1 MTSYLFLPSALAEN
15 IPKICLN
22 MIVKNESN
30 IIERLLHSVLP
41 LIDCY
46 CICDTGSTDN
56 TMVLIRRFFQSQ
68 NISGKIVEEPFRDFA
83 HNRNVALKHATTMI
97 SDTDYVLLVD
107 ADMVLDMD
115 TSLISVTKFKQS
127 LRHDAYYALQGTDTF
142 CYKNIRLLKNHPA
155 FSYWGVTHEYIQ
167 LLPTSTTAMLEK
179 NSFFLKDI
187 GDGGSKKDKF
197 ERDIRL
203 LEKGLKENPSNER
216 YTFYLANSFRD
227 AGKSKEAIAMY
238 LKRIELGGWIEEI
251 WFSYYSI
258 GKCYQTMK
266 EPANAVFYWL
276 EAYHCNKDRLE
287 NLYQIVRYYREQC
300 KYPIAYTFYSMARN
314 SPAYG
319 KTTVDHLFFEKDVY
333 DYKLEYEFSIIGYYC
348 NWYQYDIVEANRSI
362 LSCEITPETVFKSV
376 LSNYKFYAPAL
387 EDCSSTDDSEINLLN
402 IAGNSPFPVGDD
414 FVSST
419 PSIVLDT
426 ENKQILLCVRYV
438 NYKLSST
445 CGGYKLK
452 DTISTKNR
460 ILVFSSADGQFQ
472 KKKDF
477 WLQYDTSH
485 DAYYCGI
492 EDVRLFLDKQ
502 REIRFNGN
510 RVLRSGEIVIEHGTV
525 DFDKQ
530 CTVSDLVR
538 KKSDR
543 RKVEKNWV
551 LFGENRVVYEWFP
564 LTIGEYRRQP
574 NGELLLEIMSKKKT
588 PAVLKQVRG
597 SSHGVDIGMNDE
609 IWFLCHIV
617 SYEDKSYYYHLFVV
631 LDKETE
637 EVKRVSRFFTFGKEK
652 NVEYCLG
659 FFYLE
664 QEGVFFFGY
673 SQMDCETK
681 FLTVEKSTIDRL
693 F

>member
-1 MTSYLFLPSALAEN
+1 
-15 IPKICLN
+15 
-22 MIVKNESN
+22 
-30 IIERLLHSVLP
+30 
-41 LIDCY
+41 
-46 CICDTGSTDN
+46 
-56 TMVLIRRFFQSQ
+56 
-68 NISGKIVEEPFRDFA
+68 
-83 HNRNVALKHATTMI
+83 
-97 SDTDYVLLVD
+97 
-107 ADMVLDMD
+107 
-115 TSLISVTKFKQS
+115 
-127 LRHDAYYALQGTDTF
+127 
-142 CYKNIRLLKNHPA
+142 
-155 FSYWGVTHEYIQ
+155 
-167 LLPTSTTAMLEK
+167 
-179 NSFFLKDI
+179 
-187 GDGGSKKDKF
+187 
-197 ERDIRL
+197 
-203 LEKGLKENPSNER
+203 
-216 YTFYLANSFRD
+216 
-227 AGKSKEAIAMY
+227 
-238 LKRIELGGWIEEI
+238 
-251 WFSYYSI
+251 
-258 GKCYQTMK
+258 
-266 EPANAVFYWL
+266 
-276 EAYHCNKDRLE
+276 
-287 NLYQIVRYYREQC
+287 
-300 KYPIAYTFYSMARN
+300 
-314 SPAYG
+314 
-319 KTTVDHLFFEKDVY
+319 
-333 DYKLEYEFSIIGYYC
+333 
-348 NWYQYDIVEANRSI
+348 
-362 LSCEITPETVFKSV
+362 
-376 LSNYKFYAPAL
+376 
-387 EDCSSTDDSEINLLN
+387 
-402 IAGNSPFPVGDD
+402 
-414 FVSST
+414 
-419 PSIVLDT
+419 
-426 ENKQILLCVRYV
+426 
-438 NYKLSST
+438 
-445 CGGYKLK
+445 
-452 DTISTKNR
+452 
-460 ILVFSSADGQFQ
+460 VFSSADGQFQ

>member
-1 MTSYLFLPSALAEN
+1 MSNYLFLPPASEET

-22 MIVKNESN
+22 MIVKNESH

-56 TMVLIRRFFQSQ
+56 TMVLIRRFFQSKH
-68 NISGKIVEEPFRDFA
+68 ISGKIIEEPFRDFA
-83 HNRNVALKHATTMI
+83 YNRNHALKHASAMV
-97 SDTDYVLLVD
+97 SETDYILLVD
-107 ADMVLDMD
+107 ADMVLQIDPAMVS
-115 TSLISVTKFKQS
+115 TFKKSLFY
-127 LRHDAYYALQGTDTF
+127 DAYYALQGTDTF
-142 CYKNIRLLKNHPA
+142 CYKNIRLLKNNET

-167 LLPTSTTAMLEK
+167 LSATCTTSVLERDV
-179 NSFFLKDI
+179 FFLKDI

-203 LEKGLKENPSNER
+203 LEKGLKENPKNHR

-227 AGKSKEAIAMY
+227 AGKSKDAIDMY
-238 LKRIELGGWIEEI
+238 KKRIELGGWIEEV

-258 GKCYQTMK
+258 GKCYQALK
-266 EPANAVFYWL
+266 EPANAIFYWL
-276 EAYHCNKDRLE
+276 EAYHCNKHRLE
-287 NLYQIVRYYREQC
+287 NLYQIIHYYREQC
-300 KYPIAYTFYSMARN
+300 KYPIAYTFYAMARN
-314 SPAYG
+314 SPVYG
-319 KTTVDHLFFEKDVY
+319 KKNIDALFLEKDVY
-333 DYKLEYEFSIIGYYC
+333 EYKLDYEFSIVGYYC
-348 NWYQYDIVEANRSI
+348 NWYDYNMLKANQTVM
-362 LSCEITPETVFKSV
+362 SCDITPEEISKNL
-376 LSNYKFYAPAL
+376 LSNYKFYAPVL
-387 EDCSSTDDSEINLLN
+387 EEYGSTDSDMDILK
-402 IAGNSPFPVGDD
+402 IAEEGGGGIPAGAD

-426 ENKQILLCVRYV
+426 QNKRIILCIRYV
-438 NYKLSST
+438 NYQLSTT
-445 CGGYKLK
+445 CSGYKLK
-452 DTISTKNR
+452 DTITTKNR
-460 ILVFSSADGQFQ
+460 ILVFSSADGTFQ
-472 KKKDF
+472 KVKDC

-492 EDVRLFLDKQ
+492 EDVRLFLEKTG
-502 REIRFNGN
+502 EIAFNGN
-510 RVLRSGEIVIEHGTV
+510 RVLRTGEIVIEHGKI
-525 DFDKQ
+525 DWKKG

-538 KKSDR
+538 TKTDR

-574 NGELLLEIMSKKKT
+574 NGEMWLEIVGRKKT
-588 PAVLKQVRG
+588 PSVLKRVRG
-597 SSHGVDIGMNDE
+597 SSNGLEIGTEGE

-631 LDKETE
+631 LDKTTE
-637 EVKRVSRFFTFGKEK
+637 EVKRVSHYFTFGKGK

-659 FFYLE
+659 FLYLE
-664 QEGVFFFGY
+664 QEGVFLFGY
-673 SQMDCETK
+673 SQMDCDTR
-681 FLTVEKSTIDRL
+681 FLSVEKSKLDGL